1 MNGSACFIMTNDPI
15 RHLINAT
22 RYSFQGLRH
31 AWLNEEA
38 FRQELYVLVVALPVG
53 WVLGKNAVERALLMG
68 SCLLVI
74 VVELL
79 NSAIEAAVDRMGTE
93 HHEISGQ
100 AKDMGSAAVF
110 CALLLAAVVWLLI
123 LFG

>member
-1 MNGSACFIMTNDPI
+1 MTNDDFGPM

-22 RYSFQGLRH
+22 RYSLQGLRH
-31 AWLNEEA
+31 AWLSEEA

-53 WVLGKNAVERALLMG
+53 WVLGKSAVERALLVG

-79 NSAIEAAVDRMGTE
+79 NSAIEAAVDRIGTE

-110 CALLLAAVVWLLI
+110 CAILLAAVVWLLV
-123 LFG
+123 LLG

>member
-1 MNGSACFIMTNDPI
+1 MSKNNIGPI

-22 RYSFQGLRH
+22 HYSFQGIGH
-31 AWLNEEA
+31 AWINEEA
-38 FRQELYVLVVALPVG
+38 FRLETYVLIVALPMG
-53 WVLGKNAVERALLMG
+53 WILGKSAVERALLIG
-68 SCLLVI
+68 SCLLVV

-79 NSAIEAAVDRMGTE
+79 NSAVEAAVDRIRKE
-93 HHEISGQ
+93 HHELSGH

-110 CALLLAAVVWLLI
+110 FSLLLAAVVWVLV

>member
-1 MNGSACFIMTNDPI
+1 MTHDPI

-22 RYSFQGLRH
+22 RYSLQGLRH

-38 FRQELYVLVVALPVG
+38 FRQELCVLVVALPVG
-53 WVLGKNAVERALLMG
+53 WVLGKSAVERALLMG

-79 NSAIEAAVDRMGTE
+79 NSAIEAAVDRIGTE

>member
-1 MNGSACFIMTNDPI
+1 MSIFDVGPI

-31 AWLNEEA
+31 AWVNEES
-38 FRQELYVLVVALPVG
+38 FRLEVCVLVVALPVG
-53 WVLGKNAVERALLMG
+53 WVLGKSAVERALLMG
-68 SCLLVI
+68 SCLLVV

-79 NSAIEAAVDRMGTE
+79 NSAIEATVDRIGTE
-93 HHEISGQ
+93 HHEISGH

-110 CALLLAAVVWLLI
+110 CALVLAAMVWLLV

>member
-1 MNGSACFIMTNDPI
+1 MSNNDVGPI

-22 RYSFQGLRH
+22 RYSLQGLRH
-31 AWLNEEA
+31 AWINEEA
-38 FRQELYVLVVALPVG
+38 FRQEVYMLIVALPVG
-53 WVLGKNAVERALLMG
+53 WVLGKSAVERALLMG
-68 SCLLVI
+68 SCLLVV

-79 NSAIEAAVDRMGTE
+79 NSAIEAAVDRIGTE
-93 HHEISGQ
+93 HHEISGH

-110 CALLLAAVVWLLI
+110 CALLLAAVVWLLV